1 MSVTKQ
7 KQPVTDPR
15 KMDSEQL
22 DALAQEALDAKV
34 LSEYQCRILE
44 EQMERDMQ
52 SRVKRRIE
60 RRIEREIE
68 REAERDLQRWLKRQR
83 EVDIHRAFAQDYA
96 KYMARISC

>member
-1 MSVTKQ
+1 M
-7 KQPVTDPR
+7 TDPR
-15 KMDSEQL
+15 EMDSEQL
-22 DALAQEALDAKV
+22 DALAQEALGAEV
-34 LSEYQCRILE
+34 LSEYQYRILE
-44 EQMERDMQ
+44 EQMNRDMQ
-52 SRVKRRIE
+52 SRVKRRVK

>member
-1 MSVTKQ
+1 MSVTKRE
-7 KQPVTDPR
+7 QPVTGPS

-22 DALAQEALDAKV
+22 DALAQEILGAEV
-34 LSEYQCRILE
+34 LSEHQYSILE
-44 EQMERDMQ
+44 EQMDRDMQ
-52 SRVKRRIE
+52 LRVKRRIE